1 MGFRLQWRSYLYP
14 IRVRMLSISRL
25 FPILAIIVSLL
36 AYYDPS
42 PLLSWKTAIIPL
54 LAMVMFCM
62 GLTLRINDF
71 KRVWNNPQPIALAI
85 IIQFTVMPL
94 AAILLAKAFDLS
106 DELTI
111 GMLIVGACAGGT
123 ASNVMTYLARGDVA
137 LSVSMTLASTLWG
150 VIATPLIISA
160 TAGEMVQIDSQ
171 SILFSVIKMV
181 LIPIIAGILITH
193 YQPQLANK
201 INKYLADIASG
212 LILLIIAIIVALN
225 AEEIST
231 LGYAVFAAVALHNII
246 GLISGYAAGKLT
258 RQTEVTCRTLA
269 IEIGM
274 QNSGLGVAL
283 ALKYFGPM
291 AALPGAIFSIWH
303 NISGAILAGLWRWQT
318 DRKIRAVEEN
328 RKQPVK

>member
-1 MGFRLQWRSYLYP
+1 
-14 IRVRMLSISRL
+14 MLSISRL
-25 FPILAIIVSLL
+25 FPILAIVVSLL

-42 PLLSWKTAIIPL
+42 PLIAWKASIIPL
-54 LAMVMFCM
+54 LSIVMFCM
-62 GLTLRINDF
+62 GLTLRVADF

-85 IIQFTVMPL
+85 IIQFSIMPL
-94 AAILLAKAFDLS
+94 AAILLAKAFNLT
-106 DELTI
+106 DEFTI

-150 VIATPLIISA
+150 VFATPWIISM
-160 TAGEMVQIDSQ
+160 TAGEIIHVDSIN
-171 SILFSVIKMV
+171 ILISVIQMV
-181 LIPIIAGILITH
+181 LIPLTAGILITH
-193 YQPQLANK
+193 YQPAFTNM
-201 INKYLADIASG
+201 INKHLADIASG
-212 LILLIIAIIVALN
+212 FILLIIAIIVALN
-225 AEEIST
+225 ADEIAT
-231 LGYAVFAAVALHNII
+231 VGYAVFAAVALHNII

-303 NISGAILAGLWRWQT
+303 NISGSLLAGLWRFQT
-318 DRKIRAVEEN
+318 DMKIRAAEQQQKGKVKVKAFDPS
-328 RKQPVK
+328 KQ

>member
-1 MGFRLQWRSYLYP
+1 
-14 IRVRMLSISRL
+14 MLSVSRL
-25 FPILAIIVSLL
+25 FPLLAIIVAVL
-36 AYYDPS
+36 AYIDPA
-42 PLLSWKTAIIPL
+42 PLMSWKSAIMPL
-54 LAMVMFCM
+54 LAMIMFAM
-62 GLTLRINDF
+62 GLTLRSSDF

-85 IIQFTVMPL
+85 IIQFSVMPI
-94 AAILLAKAFDLS
+94 AAVLLSKAFGLS

-111 GMLIVGACAGGT
+111 GMVIVGACAGGT

-150 VIATPLIISA
+150 VFATPWIISI
-160 TAGEMVQIDSQ
+160 TAGEVIKIDSQ
-171 SILFSVIKMV
+171 GILLSLIQMV
-181 LIPIIAGILITH
+181 LIPIVAGFLITH
-193 YQPQLANK
+193 FQPNFANK

-225 AEEIST
+225 AEEIGT
-231 LGYAVFAAVALHNII
+231 LGYGVFAAVALHNII

-283 ALKYFGPM
+283 ALKYFGPL
-291 AALPGAIFSIWH
+291 AALPGAVFSIWH
-303 NISGAILAGLWRWQT
+303 NISGAILAGLWRWQI
-318 DRKIRAVEEN
+318 DLKIRAAEQQ
-328 RKQPVK
+328 RSMPVKPFDPSKG

>member
-1 MGFRLQWRSYLYP
+1 
-14 IRVRMLSISRL
+14 MLSVSRL
-25 FPILAIIVSLL
+25 FPLLAIIIAVL
-36 AYYDPS
+36 AYIDPA
-42 PLLSWKTAIIPL
+42 PLMSWKSAIMPL
-54 LAMVMFCM
+54 LAMIMFAM
-62 GLTLRINDF
+62 GLTLRSSDF

-85 IIQFTVMPL
+85 IIQFSVMPI
-94 AAILLAKAFDLS
+94 AAVLLSKAFALS

-111 GMLIVGACAGGT
+111 GMVIVGACAGGT

-150 VIATPLIISA
+150 VFATPWIISI
-160 TAGEMVQIDSQ
+160 TAGEVIKIDSQ
-171 SILFSVIKMV
+171 GILLSLIKMV
-181 LIPIIAGILITH
+181 LIPIVAGFLITH
-193 YQPQLANK
+193 FQPNFANK

-225 AEEIST
+225 AEEIGT
-231 LGYAVFAAVALHNII
+231 LGYGVFAAVALHNII

-283 ALKYFGPM
+283 ALKYFGPL
-291 AALPGAIFSIWH
+291 AALPGAVFSIWH

-318 DRKIRAVEEN
+318 DLKIRAAEQQ
-328 RKQPVK
+328 RSMPVKPFDPSKG

>member
-1 MGFRLQWRSYLYP
+1 
-14 IRVRMLSISRL
+14 MLSVSRL
-25 FPILAIIVSLL
+25 FPLLAIIVAVL
-36 AYYDPS
+36 AYIDPA
-42 PLLSWKTAIIPL
+42 PLMSWKSAIMPL
-54 LAMVMFCM
+54 LAMIMFAM
-62 GLTLRINDF
+62 GLTLRSSDF

-85 IIQFTVMPL
+85 IIQFSVMPI
-94 AAILLAKAFDLS
+94 AAVLLSKAFGLS

-111 GMLIVGACAGGT
+111 GMVIVGACAGGT

-150 VIATPLIISA
+150 VFATPWIISI
-160 TAGEMVQIDSQ
+160 TAGEVIKIDSQ
-171 SILFSVIKMV
+171 GILLSLIQMV
-181 LIPIIAGILITH
+181 LIPIVAGFLITH
-193 YQPQLANK
+193 FQPNFANK

-225 AEEIST
+225 AEEIGT
-231 LGYAVFAAVALHNII
+231 LGYGVFAAVALHNII

-283 ALKYFGPM
+283 ALKYFGPL
-291 AALPGAIFSIWH
+291 AALPGAVFSIWH

-318 DRKIRAVEEN
+318 DLKIRAVE
-328 RKQPVK
+328 QQHSMPVKPFDPSKG

>member
-1 MGFRLQWRSYLYP
+1 
-14 IRVRMLSISRL
+14 MLSVSRL
-25 FPILAIIVSLL
+25 FPLLAIIVAVL
-36 AYYDPS
+36 AYIDPA
-42 PLLSWKTAIIPL
+42 PLMSWKSAIMPL
-54 LAMVMFCM
+54 LAMIMFAM
-62 GLTLRINDF
+62 GLTLRSSDF

-85 IIQFTVMPL
+85 IIQFSVMPIT
-94 AAILLAKAFDLS
+94 AVLLSKAFGLS

-111 GMLIVGACAGGT
+111 GMVIVGACAGGT

-150 VIATPLIISA
+150 VFATPWIISI
-160 TAGEMVQIDSQ
+160 TAGEVIQIDSQ
-171 SILFSVIKMV
+171 GILLSLIKMV
-181 LIPIIAGILITH
+181 LIPIIAGFLITH
-193 YQPQLANK
+193 FQPNFANK

-225 AEEIST
+225 AEEIGT
-231 LGYAVFAAVALHNII
+231 LGYGVFAAVALHNII

-283 ALKYFGPM
+283 ALKYFGPL
-291 AALPGAIFSIWH
+291 AALPGAVFSIWH
-303 NISGAILAGLWRWQT
+303 NISGAVLAGLWRWQT
-318 DRKIRAVEEN
+318 DLKIRAAEQQ
-328 RKQPVK
+328 RGMPVKPFDPSKD

>member
-1 MGFRLQWRSYLYP
+1 
-14 IRVRMLSISRL
+14 MLSVSRL
-25 FPILAIIVSLL
+25 FPILAIVVSLL

-42 PLLSWKTAIIPL
+42 PLISWKDAIIPL
-54 LAMVMFCM
+54 LALVMFCM
-62 GLTLRINDF
+62 GLTLRVSDF

-85 IIQFTVMPL
+85 FIQFSVMPL
-94 AAILLAKAFDLS
+94 AAVFLSKAFNLS
-106 DELTI
+106 DDLTI

-137 LSVSMTLASTLWG
+137 LSVSMTLASTMWG
-150 VIATPLIISA
+150 VIATPLIINA
-160 TAGEMVQIDSQ
+160 TVGEIIEIDSLG
-171 SILFSVIKMV
+171 ILLSVIKIV
-181 LIPIIAGILITH
+181 LIPLLAGILITH
-193 YQPQLANK
+193 YQAALANK
-201 INKYLADIASG
+201 INKYLADIASS

-225 AEEIST
+225 ADEIAT
-231 LGYAVFAAVALHNII
+231 LGYAIFAAVALHNII

-291 AALPGAIFSIWH
+291 AALPGAVFSIWH
-303 NISGAILAGLWRWQT
+303 NISGSILAGLWRLHT
-318 DRKIRAVEEN
+318 DMKIRKVEN
-328 RKQPVK
+328 QRVTGVKKFDNLPK

>member
-1 MGFRLQWRSYLYP
+1 MFS
-14 IRVRMLSISRL
+14 VSRF
-25 FPILAIIVSLL
+25 FPILAIVISLL

-42 PLLSWKTAIIPL
+42 PLINWKTAIVPL
-54 LAMVMFCM
+54 LSMVMFCM
-62 GLTLRINDF
+62 GLTLRMSDF

-85 IIQFTVMPL
+85 FIQFSVMPL
-94 AAILLAKAFDLS
+94 AAILLAKAFNLTD
-106 DELTI
+106 DLTI

-137 LSVSMTLASTLWG
+137 LSVSMTLASTMWG

-160 TAGEMVQIDSQ
+160 TAGETVQIDSLG
-171 SILFSVIKMV
+171 ILISVIKMV
-181 LIPIIAGILITH
+181 LIPIIAGIAITH
-193 YQPQLANK
+193 FQPKFANK
-201 INKYLADIASG
+201 INKYLADIASS

-225 AEEIST
+225 AEKMAT
-231 LGYAVFAAVALHNII
+231 VGYAIFAAVALHNII

-258 RQTEVTCRTLA
+258 RQTEVACRTLA

-283 ALKYFGPM
+283 ALKYFGPL

-303 NISGAILAGLWRWQT
+303 NISGSILAGLWRLQT
-318 DRKIRAVEEN
+318 DIKIRNVE
-328 RKQPVK
+328 KQRSSGVKEFNSPSK

>member
-1 MGFRLQWRSYLYP
+1 M
-14 IRVRMLSISRL
+14 
-25 FPILAIIVSLL
+25 
-36 AYYDPS
+36 
-42 PLLSWKTAIIPL
+42 SWKSAIMPL
-54 LAMVMFCM
+54 LAMIMFAM
-62 GLTLRINDF
+62 GLTLRSSDF

-85 IIQFTVMPL
+85 IIQFSVMPI
-94 AAILLAKAFDLS
+94 AAVLLSKAFGLS

-111 GMLIVGACAGGT
+111 GMVIVGACAGGT

-150 VIATPLIISA
+150 VFATPWIISI
-160 TAGEMVQIDSQ
+160 TAGEVIKIDSQ
-171 SILFSVIKMV
+171 GILLSLIQMV
-181 LIPIIAGILITH
+181 LIPIVAGFLITH
-193 YQPQLANK
+193 FQPNFANK

-225 AEEIST
+225 AEEIGT
-231 LGYAVFAAVALHNII
+231 LGYGVFAAVALHNII

-283 ALKYFGPM
+283 ALKYFGPL
-291 AALPGAIFSIWH
+291 AALPGAVFSIWH

-318 DRKIRAVEEN
+318 DLKIRAAEQQ
-328 RKQPVK
+328 RSMPVKPFDPSKG